1 MDKAAEERKKKIRNL
16 EYSLFSG
23 GKSNNVSYYE
33 ILMRNLKNEN
43 CDITIAMSSS
53 CADPAVHRQV

>member
-23 GKSNNVSYYE
+23 GKTDNVSYYE
-33 ILMRNLKNEN
+33 ILMRNFKN
-43 CDITIAMSSS
+43 II
-53 CADPAVHRQV
+53 QVLSHFK

>member
-23 GKSNNVSYYE
+23 GKSNNVSDYE
-33 ILMRNLKNEN
+33 LLKR
-43 CDITIAMSSS
+43 DFSISQIPTSSPIS
-53 CADPAVHRQV
+53 NNNRIVKP